1 MCNDLRNDVTFANSR
16 THPYRESPSKGQ
28 YMSTN
33 AIQRVFQPMSNS
45 AGNEEFVTYSE
56 FRGFVTETRTGFVH
70 IESKID
76 WLQSTMNIR
85 FEAMNERF
93 NSVDKRFDDFTT
105 NIDKRFDDHT
115 ANINKRFDDFTANI
129 NKRFD
134 DHTANMNKRFEEFTA
149 NMDKR
154 FEEFTANIDKRFN
167 EFSASI
173 NTRFDDLNKRFDDA
187 NTKSHREFVGIMLGF
202 LSINLVIIGSV
213 VGLIAKTG

>member
-1 MCNDLRNDVTFANSR
+1 
-16 THPYRESPSKGQ
+16 
-28 YMSTN
+28 
-33 AIQRVFQPMSNS
+33 MSNS

-85 FEAMNERF
+85 FEAM
-93 NSVDKRFDDFTT
+93 DKRFEAM
-105 NIDKRFDDHT
+105 DKRFDDHT
-115 ANINKRFDDFTANI
+115 ANINKRFEEFSANIDKRFDAMDKRFDDFTANI
-129 NKRFD
+129 NKRF
-134 DHTANMNKRFEEFTA
+134 
-149 NMDKR
+149 
-154 FEEFTANIDKRFN
+154 EEFTANI
-167 EFSASI
+167 
-173 NTRFDDLNKRFDDA
+173 NKRFDDA

>member
-1 MCNDLRNDVTFANSR
+1 
-16 THPYRESPSKGQ
+16 
-28 YMSTN
+28 
-33 AIQRVFQPMSNS
+33 MSNPTE
-45 AGNEEFVTYSE
+45 NEEFVTYSE

-93 NSVDKRFDDFTT
+93 ESMDKRFDGVD
-105 NIDKRFDDHT
+105 
-115 ANINKRFDDFTANI
+115 KRFDDFTANI
-129 NKRFD
+129 
-134 DHTANMNKRFEEFTA
+134 
-149 NMDKR
+149 
-154 FEEFTANIDKRFN
+154 
-167 EFSASI
+167 
-173 NTRFDDLNKRFDDA
+173 NKRFDDA

>member
-28 YMSTN
+28 YMSTS
-33 AIQRVFQPMSNS
+33 AIQRVFPPMSNPTE
-45 AGNEEFVTYSE
+45 NEEFVTYSE

-93 NSVDKRFDDFTT
+93 EAMDKRFDDFTE
-105 NIDKRFDDHT
+105 NI
-115 ANINKRFDDFTANI
+115 
-129 NKRFD
+129 
-134 DHTANMNKRFEEFTA
+134 NKRFEEFTA
-149 NMDKR
+149 N
-154 FEEFTANIDKRFN
+154 I
-167 EFSASI
+167 
-173 NTRFDDLNKRFDDA
+173 NKRFDDA

>member
-1 MCNDLRNDVTFANSR
+1 MTSQA
-16 THPYRESPSKGQ
+16 E
-28 YMSTN
+28 
-33 AIQRVFQPMSNS
+33 
-45 AGNEEFVTYSE
+45 NEEFVTYSE

-93 NSVDKRFDDFTT
+93 EAIDNRFDDFTA
-105 NIDKRFDDHT
+105 NIDKRFDAMD
-115 ANINKRFDDFTANI
+115 KRFDDFTAN
-129 NKRFD
+129 
-134 DHTANMNKRFEEFTA
+134 MN
-149 NMDKR
+149 KR

-167 EFSASI
+167 EFSANI
-173 NTRFDDLNKRFDDA
+173 NARFDDLNKRFDDA

>member
-28 YMSTN
+28 HMSTS
-33 AIQRVFQPMSNS
+33 AIQRVFPPMSNPTE
-45 AGNEEFVTYSE
+45 NEEFVTYSE

-93 NSVDKRFDDFTT
+93 ESMDKRFDAMD
-105 NIDKRFDDHT
+105 
-115 ANINKRFDDFTANI
+115 KRFDDFTANI
-129 NKRFD
+129 NKRF
-134 DHTANMNKRFEEFTA
+134 
-149 NMDKR
+149 
-154 FEEFTANIDKRFN
+154 EEFTANI
-167 EFSASI
+167 
-173 NTRFDDLNKRFDDA
+173 NKRFDDA

-202 LSINLVIIGSV
+202 LSVNLVIIGSV
-213 VGLIAKTG
+213 VGLITKTG

>member
-1 MCNDLRNDVTFANSR
+1 
-16 THPYRESPSKGQ
+16 
-28 YMSTN
+28 MSTS
-33 AIQRVFQPMSNS
+33 AIQRVFPPMSNS

-93 NSVDKRFDDFTT
+93 VA
-105 NIDKRFDDHT
+105 ID
-115 ANINKRFDDFTANI
+115 KRFDDFTANI
-129 NKRFD
+129 N
-134 DHTANMNKRFEEFTA
+134 
-149 NMDKR
+149 KR

-202 LSINLVIIGSV
+202 LSVNLVIIGSV
-213 VGLIAKTG
+213 VGLITKTG

>member
-1 MCNDLRNDVTFANSR
+1 MTS
-16 THPYRESPSKGQ
+16 Q
-28 YMSTN
+28 
-33 AIQRVFQPMSNS
+33 

-93 NSVDKRFDDFTT
+93 EAIDNRFVDFTA
-105 NIDKRFDDHT
+105 NIDKRFEAMD
-115 ANINKRFDDFTANI
+115 KRFDDFTANI
-129 NKRFD
+129 N
-134 DHTANMNKRFEEFTA
+134 
-149 NMDKR
+149 KR

-167 EFSASI
+167 EFSATI

>member
-28 YMSTN
+28 YMSTS
-33 AIQRVFQPMSNS
+33 AIQRVFPPMSNPTE
-45 AGNEEFVTYSE
+45 NEEFVTYSE

-93 NSVDKRFDDFTT
+93 ESMDKRFDGVD
-105 NIDKRFDDHT
+105 
-115 ANINKRFDDFTANI
+115 KRFDDFTANI
-129 NKRFD
+129 NKRF
-134 DHTANMNKRFEEFTA
+134 
-149 NMDKR
+149 
-154 FEEFTANIDKRFN
+154 EEFTANI
-167 EFSASI
+167 
-173 NTRFDDLNKRFDDA
+173 NKRFDDA

-202 LSINLVIIGSV
+202 LSVNLVIIGSV
-213 VGLIAKTG
+213 VGLITKTG

>member
-28 YMSTN
+28 YMSTS
-33 AIQRVFQPMSNS
+33 AIQRVFPPMSNPTE
-45 AGNEEFVTYSE
+45 NEEFVTYSE

-93 NSVDKRFDDFTT
+93 ESMDKRFDAMD
-105 NIDKRFDDHT
+105 
-115 ANINKRFDDFTANI
+115 KRFDDFTANI
-129 NKRFD
+129 NKRF
-134 DHTANMNKRFEEFTA
+134 
-149 NMDKR
+149 
-154 FEEFTANIDKRFN
+154 EEFTANI
-167 EFSASI
+167 
-173 NTRFDDLNKRFDDA
+173 NKRFDDA

-202 LSINLVIIGSV
+202 LSVNLVIIGSV
-213 VGLIAKTG
+213 VGLITKTG

>member
-1 MCNDLRNDVTFANSR
+1 
-16 THPYRESPSKGQ
+16 
-28 YMSTN
+28 
-33 AIQRVFQPMSNS
+33 MSNS
-45 AGNEEFVTYSE
+45 AENEEFVTYSE

-93 NSVDKRFDDFTT
+93 EAIDKRFDDFTA

-115 ANINKRFDDFTANI
+115 ANINKRFEEFSANIDKRFDAMDKRFDDFTANI
-129 NKRFD
+129 NKRF
-134 DHTANMNKRFEEFTA
+134 
-149 NMDKR
+149 
-154 FEEFTANIDKRFN
+154 EEFTANINR
-167 EFSASI
+167 
-173 NTRFDDLNKRFDDA
+173 RFDDA

>member
-28 YMSTN
+28 YMSTS
-33 AIQRVFQPMSNS
+33 AIQRVFPPMSNS
-45 AGNEEFVTYSE
+45 AENEEFVTYSE

-93 NSVDKRFDDFTT
+93 EAIDKRFDDFTA

-115 ANINKRFDDFTANI
+115 ANINKRFEEFSANIDKRFDAMDKRFDDFTANI
-129 NKRFD
+129 NKRF
-134 DHTANMNKRFEEFTA
+134 
-149 NMDKR
+149 
-154 FEEFTANIDKRFN
+154 EEFTANINR
-167 EFSASI
+167 
-173 NTRFDDLNKRFDDA
+173 RFDDA

>member
-1 MCNDLRNDVTFANSR
+1 
-16 THPYRESPSKGQ
+16 
-28 YMSTN
+28 MSTS
-33 AIQRVFQPMSNS
+33 AIQRVFPPMSDS
-45 AGNEEFVTYSE
+45 AENEEFVTYSE

-93 NSVDKRFDDFTT
+93 VA
-105 NIDKRFDDHT
+105 ID
-115 ANINKRFDDFTANI
+115 KRFDDFTANI
-129 NKRFD
+129 N
-134 DHTANMNKRFEEFTA
+134 
-149 NMDKR
+149 KR

-202 LSINLVIIGSV
+202 LSVNLVIIGSV
-213 VGLIAKTG
+213 VGLITKTG

>member
-1 MCNDLRNDVTFANSR
+1 MTSHLDNDD
-16 THPYRESPSKGQ
+16 H
-28 YMSTN
+28 
-33 AIQRVFQPMSNS
+33 
-45 AGNEEFVTYSE
+45 EFVTYSE

-93 NSVDKRFDDFTT
+93 EAMDKRFDDFTT

-115 ANINKRFDDFTANI
+115 TNI

-149 NMDKR
+149 N
-154 FEEFTANIDKRFN
+154 
-167 EFSASI
+167 I
-173 NTRFDDLNKRFDDA
+173 NFRFDDLNKRFDDA
-187 NTKSHREFVGIMLGF
+187 NVKSHREFVGIMLGF

>member
-1 MCNDLRNDVTFANSR
+1 
-16 THPYRESPSKGQ
+16 
-28 YMSTN
+28 MSTS
-33 AIQRVFQPMSNS
+33 AIQRVFPPMSNS
-45 AGNEEFVTYSE
+45 AENEEFVTYSE

-93 NSVDKRFDDFTT
+93 EAIDKRFDDFTA

-115 ANINKRFDDFTANI
+115 ANINKRFEEFSANIDKRFDAMDKRFDDFTANI
-129 NKRFD
+129 NKRF
-134 DHTANMNKRFEEFTA
+134 
-149 NMDKR
+149 
-154 FEEFTANIDKRFN
+154 EEFTANI
-167 EFSASI
+167 
-173 NTRFDDLNKRFDDA
+173 NKRFDDA

>member
-1 MCNDLRNDVTFANSR
+1 MTSQA
-16 THPYRESPSKGQ
+16 E
-28 YMSTN
+28 
-33 AIQRVFQPMSNS
+33 
-45 AGNEEFVTYSE
+45 NEEFVTYSE

-93 NSVDKRFDDFTT
+93 EAIDKRFDDFTA

-115 ANINKRFDDFTANI
+115 ANINKRFEEFSANIDKRFDAMDKRFDDFTANI
-129 NKRFD
+129 NKRF
-134 DHTANMNKRFEEFTA
+134 
-149 NMDKR
+149 
-154 FEEFTANIDKRFN
+154 EEFTANINR
-167 EFSASI
+167 
-173 NTRFDDLNKRFDDA
+173 RFDDA